1 MNSNNNE
8 NEIFE
13 EQVTPLRNLFIKSKN
28 SNNKHKDK
36 WTWSWPLFWVVMAIL
51 SFLYG
56 IVVLLANSGTK
67 FFRSGS

>member
-28 SNNKHKDK
+28 SNNKHKDNK
-36 WTWSWPLFWVVMAIL
+36 NKDTENDDKSETNPF
-51 SFLYG
+51 
-56 IVVLLANSGTK
+56 T
-67 FFRSGS
+67 